1 MAKTDTKP
9 QPKLVDFQLV
19 KAFVL
24 IDDQGGAQMIAINPT
39 DSQVIELCKHWQKQ
53 IGEGIAA

>member
-1 MAKTDTKP
+1 MSKTEKTKTA
-9 QPKLVDFQLV
+9 KLVDFQLV

-39 DSQVIELCKHWQKQ
+39 DSQVIDLCKHWQKVIDNQ
-53 IGEGIAA
+53 EAA

>member
-1 MAKTDTKP
+1 MTKTATKP
-9 QPKLVDFQLV
+9 KPKLIDFQLV

-39 DSQVIELCKHWQKQ
+39 DSQVIELCKHWQKE
-53 IGEGIAA
+53 ITNGTS